1 MARIDGAS
9 GNQTVRP
16 KEELTPGP
24 IERTTVSAGN
34 LGQGVSFGQVSENP
48 VDGVVRQ
55 DGDRLLLAP
64 PTSTDVSYLGTLSPD
79 QLESLLNGLRAEK
92 QDLEIQNQVEILED
106 LKARKEEKSA
116 QKTVELLERLENAQE
131 DRSCG
136 VVKAVFGALLGP
148 VGIPLLVTGIQQA
161 ESAKHRME
169 SVNAEIKHYYLEHYG
184 EEGTAAIEKFQ
195 DEYEDAFSPQVTRRV
210 SYGHRTPLTYS
221 HRVHSYDVSVKNV
234 EEKQLDLQM
243 KADDLLASGVISE
256 AVHNDLVQ
264 LIDRKA
270 DNQDVAAVFLHDAVL
285 NSAGY
290 KASDDAPLESPSP
303 VEPNEATSPAEFQK
317 WFAKFVR
324 DTEAEEKMMADIQR
338 QIEEAKY
345 AVLSGAKDQRSLLQ
359 NQNHN
364 I

>member
-1 MARIDGAS
+1 MARIDGTS
-9 GNQTVRP
+9 GNQPVRP
-16 KEELTPGP
+16 QEELTPGQ

-34 LGQGVSFGQVSENP
+34 LGQGVSFGQVSENS

-55 DGDRLLLAP
+55 DGGRLLLAP

-79 QLESLLNGLRAEK
+79 QLESLLNGLKAEK
-92 QDLEIQNQVEILED
+92 EDLEIKNQVEILED

-169 SVNAEIKHYYLEHYG
+169 SVNAEIKHYYLQHYG
-184 EEGTAAIEKFQ
+184 EEGAAAIEKFQ

-221 HRVHSYDVSVKNV
+221 PRVHSYDVSVKNV
-234 EEKQLDLQM
+234 EAKQHDLKM
-243 KADDLLASGVISE
+243 KADELLTSGVISE
-256 AVHNDLVQ
+256 TVHNDLIQ
-264 LIDRKA
+264 LIARKA
-270 DNQDVAAVFLHDAVL
+270 DSQDVAAVFLYDAVSH
-285 NSAGY
+285 SAGY
-290 KASDDAPLESPSP
+290 DAPDDASSEAPSP
-303 VEPNEATSPAEFQK
+303 VESNETMSPVEFQK

-324 DTEAEEKMMADIQR
+324 DSEAEEEMMSDIQR
-338 QIEEAKY
+338 KIEEAKY